1 MKKLLIIVTTSFLF
15 AGFPNVVSDID
26 GTIIDLKQLASEK
39 RVVVI
44 TIKTAECPVCQQQLI
59 RINDKLNELASCN
72 VTFLVLSPGT
82 INKIQKAK
90 SNTKFPF
97 PFIMD
102 ENLEISKSLDLI
114 IDEKQILPSILVLN
128 EKLEIEW
135 AQRGRN
141 AFFFG
146 DSELIK
152 ILKCSSWI

>member
-146 DSELIK
+146 DSELMK

>member
-26 GTIIDLKQLASEK
+26 GTVIDLKQLASEK

-146 DSELIK
+146 DSELMK